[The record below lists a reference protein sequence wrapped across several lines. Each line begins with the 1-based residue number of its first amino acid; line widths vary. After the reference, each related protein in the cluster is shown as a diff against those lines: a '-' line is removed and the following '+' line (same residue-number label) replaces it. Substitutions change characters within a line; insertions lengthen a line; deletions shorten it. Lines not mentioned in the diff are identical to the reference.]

1 MPSASSSRSYSIL
14 IGHIGMKSSMSGSS
28 NKDLAHGGFEYF
40 IAGEFYVDFETFLM
54 IESSYGTYKETAFVL
69 IGYVYK
75 SPYPR
80 FAYAGCPRTGLSY
93 KNLGSNYF

>member
-1 MPSASSSRSYSIL
+1 MPSSSSSRSYSIL
-14 IGHIGMKSSMSGSS
+14 IGHIGIKSSMSGSS

-54 IESSYGTYKETAFVL
+54 IESSYGTCKETAFVL

>member
-1 MPSASSSRSYSIL
+1 MPSSSSSRSYSIS

-40 IAGEFYVDFETFLM
+40 IAGEFYVDFETFLV
-54 IESSYGTYKETAFVL
+54 IESSYGTCKETAFAR

-80 FAYAGCPRTGLSY
+80 FANAGCPRTGVSY